1 MNHNSV
7 FDPATSTHQPYVALA
22 IRTAAPLVGRAN
34 LLHAL
39 LGIADELSEIYDFL
53 HNDEGV
59 DLTKE
64 DTVTALVKELG
75 DVTWF
80 CALFA
85 DYLAAVGTGDRDQV
99 FASMWSDAENYTPPS
114 PYHFVA
120 DDPFAL
126 TLAIRTV
133 GKAVGKVKG
142 EYAYGKEID
151 FDFARTLFVQAMLVV
166 QVVLR
171 ELPTVTIDDVL
182 VRNVAKLA
190 ARYKGATFTQAEAVN
205 RDETKE

>member
-1 MNHNSV
+1 MNHLSV
-7 FDPATSTHQPYVALA
+7 FDPATSSNQPYVALA
-22 IRTAAPLVGRAN
+22 VRTAAPLVGRAN

-39 LGIADELSEIYDFL
+39 LGIADELSEIYDFM
-53 HNDEGV
+53 HNDKGV

-64 DTVTALVKELG
+64 ETITALVKELG

-85 DYLAAVGTGDRDQV
+85 DYLAAIGDGDRDQV
-99 FASMWSDAENYTPPS
+99 FGCLWDDAVNYVLPS
-114 PYHFVA
+114 PTYFVT

-126 TLAIRTV
+126 TLAIRTA
-133 GKAVGKVKG
+133 GKAVSKVKG

-166 QVVLR
+166 RVVLC
-171 ELPTVTIDDVL
+171 ELPTVSIDDVL
-182 VRNVAKLA
+182 TRNVAKLA